1 LDVGLART
9 STGAKVFGCLKGAVD
24 GGLHIPHNVKR
35 FPGFDNGSKKL
46 NADVHRQHIFGL
58 HVAEYMKSLQDD
70 EEAFKRQ
77 FSKYIAAGV
86 TPDKMEAI
94 YKTAHAKIR
103 ENPEHKTTLKKRPEG
118 FKQKRWN
125 RKKLT
130 KSQRDDRVKQKKAS
144 YLKKLQA

>member
-1 LDVGLART
+1 
-9 STGAKVFGCLKGAVD
+9 
-24 GGLHIPHNVKR
+24 
-35 FPGFDNGSKKL
+35 
-46 NADVHRQHIFGL
+46 
-58 HVAEYMKSLQDD
+58 MKSLQDD
-70 EEAFKRQ
+70 DEAYKRQ

-86 TPDKMEAI
+86 TPDKMEAM
-94 YKTAHAKIR
+94 YKAAHAKIR
-103 ENPEHKTTLKKRPEG
+103 ENPEHKSTLKKKPEG